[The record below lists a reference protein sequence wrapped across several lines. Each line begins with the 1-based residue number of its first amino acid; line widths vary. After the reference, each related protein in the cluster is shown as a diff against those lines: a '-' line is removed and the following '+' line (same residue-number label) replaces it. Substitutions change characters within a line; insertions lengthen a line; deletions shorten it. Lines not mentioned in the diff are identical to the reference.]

1 MPKVTLEVS
10 EEVARLLKAMETKLR
25 REAEAGRSFGEVD
38 PVGALSA
45 IDEAAET
52 LQRDEKRRL
61 LRGYDV
67 DAPRLRLAG
76 QLHARVGRYTAA
88 YKTRQGAVEIE
99 RSLYREVGVRNGRT
113 VDAISLRA
121 GCVAD
126 GWLPEAAVP
135 MGYLLARG
143 TSREAQA
150 TARQMGVLPYCR
162 ASFERM
168 GHEVGALYSHQR
180 PRVEAALAETL
191 EAPEGTHSVS
201 VSLDRVAVP
210 MEEPKKR
217 PVGRPRKGAP
227 QRPVDVVWHM
237 AYAACLVLH
246 DAQGEAL
253 GAVRYGRMPHGDARG
268 LAERLARDVQ
278 ALVSRQPSLCV
289 ATLTDG
295 APELHALLD
304 EALSTHAPAAKE
316 VVRLVD
322 FWHLLEKLGAAALV
336 VAGEQNA
343 SALREKWK
351 WSLLNTPGAVWTLV
365 SALHASGK
373 RDVVLGDR
381 RPVHEALTYMENH
394 GERMHYAEARAQGL
408 PIGSGNVEATCKSLV
423 AMRMKRPGARWKEES
438 GQHILDLRALVLSD
452 RWDAAMTLILAPRRA
467 RVRRAA

>member
-168 GHEVGALYSHQR
+168 GHEVGALY
-180 PRVEAALAETL
+180 
-191 EAPEGTHSVS
+191 
-201 VSLDRVAVP
+201 
-210 MEEPKKR
+210 
-217 PVGRPRKGAP
+217 
-227 QRPVDVVWHM
+227 
-237 AYAACLVLH
+237 
-246 DAQGEAL
+246 
-253 GAVRYGRMPHGDARG
+253 
-268 LAERLARDVQ
+268 
-278 ALVSRQPSLCV
+278 
-289 ATLTDG
+289 
-295 APELHALLD
+295 
-304 EALSTHAPAAKE
+304 
-316 VVRLVD
+316 
-322 FWHLLEKLGAAALV
+322 
-336 VAGEQNA
+336 
-343 SALREKWK
+343 
-351 WSLLNTPGAVWTLV
+351 
-365 SALHASGK
+365 
-373 RDVVLGDR
+373 
-381 RPVHEALTYMENH
+381 
-394 GERMHYAEARAQGL
+394 
-408 PIGSGNVEATCKSLV
+408 
-423 AMRMKRPGARWKEES
+423 
-438 GQHILDLRALVLSD
+438 
-452 RWDAAMTLILAPRRA
+452 
-467 RVRRAA
+467 

>member
-76 QLHARVGRYTAA
+76 QFHARVGRYTAA

-180 PRVEAALAETL
+180 PRVEAALAEAL

-246 DAQGEAL
+246 DAQGQAL